1 MFAKN
6 NVHLLTCV
14 NCDHQSA
21 VLLQKAVRETD
32 GIGKIV
38 QIVDHLLENIGMMFL
53 VSVDINENHQFQ
65 F

>member
-6 NVHLLTCV
+6 NVHLLTCF
-14 NCDHQSA
+14 NYDHQSA

-53 VSVDINENHQFQ
+53 V
-65 F
+65 